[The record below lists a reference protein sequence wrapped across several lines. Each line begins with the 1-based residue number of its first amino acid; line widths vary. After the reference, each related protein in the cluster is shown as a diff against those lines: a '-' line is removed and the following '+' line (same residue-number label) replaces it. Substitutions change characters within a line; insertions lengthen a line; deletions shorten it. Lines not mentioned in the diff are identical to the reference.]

1 MIKKSVINKKKYI
14 FNLKN
19 INVENIE
26 KKYGVNTS
34 FENNSQLPLY
44 ITKLTDLSSEKINN
58 DSFSFFDES
67 KKIHKCNISMIDFQS
82 KRSVQLLRYN
92 CFWDRHAFDTI
103 PLGIPIR
110 YVSCQAV
117 KKYYSHISK
126 DVYTIKENITK
137 SLSANNK
144 VNIHTNDINNINI
157 NSNSFCET
165 YGVVCSWNCMAAFIN
180 ENKHQHMFKHSKS
193 LMLKI
198 YNETMG
204 TNINTIE
211 LAPHWTQLI
220 EYGGNLS
227 IIDFRNGFN
236 NIEYNNHGYIKNFPE
251 FKSIKLLYEETI
263 KI

>member
-1 MIKKSVINKKKYI
+1 MNKKSILNKKKYI
-14 FNLKN
+14 FQLKN
-19 INVENIE
+19 INIENIE
-26 KKYGVNTS
+26 KKYGINAS
-34 FENNSQLPLY
+34 FENSSQLPLY
-44 ITKLTDLSSEKINN
+44 VTKLTDLSISDKVNN

-67 KKIHKCNISMIDFQS
+67 KKIHKCNISMIDFNS

-117 KKYYSHISK
+117 KQYYSQISK
-126 DVYTIKENITK
+126 DVYTIKENITH
-137 SLSANNK
+137 SIAENNNSIDDK
-144 VNIHTNDINNINI
+144 INI
-157 NSNSFCET
+157 NNKSFYET

-193 LMLKI
+193 LMLKL

-204 TNINTIE
+204 TNIDTIE

-220 EYGGNLS
+220 EYGGNKS
-227 IIDFRNGFN
+227 IIEFRNGFN